1 MRLLNGAQ
9 VRADG
14 DLTVS
19 AKPRMRMAFLSLRG
33 VASLPNWPT
42 KAGATQ
48 AMTSSPFVMAW
59 MSWNIWLL
67 SAMAAKGQFTR
78 HMPQETHL
86 S

>member
-1 MRLLNGAQ
+1 
-9 VRADG
+9 
-14 DLTVS
+14 
-19 AKPRMRMAFLSLRG
+19 MAAFSLGG

-48 AMTSSPFVMAW
+48 AMTSSSRLMALMIW
-59 MSWNIWLL
+59 KIWLL